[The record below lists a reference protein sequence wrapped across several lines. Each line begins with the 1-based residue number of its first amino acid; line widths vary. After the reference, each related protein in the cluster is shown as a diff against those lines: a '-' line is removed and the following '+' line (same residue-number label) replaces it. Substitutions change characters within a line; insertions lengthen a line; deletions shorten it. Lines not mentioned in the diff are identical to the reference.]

1 MERGRMMQTNNTVLE
16 DIAAEI
22 GFGAT
27 VRLAAV
33 YGGSTIRI
41 PIKCSDGHP
50 LVKILGHTCVVRLAA
65 MFPSP
70 ETLDVPNL
78 AEFERWRKVKAVAS
92 LASRDVPKADI
103 ATLTAMSPRHVG
115 NMLKLA
121 AEVGLVEAKPD
132 RKPAGDPGTTPE
144 VRVLGPAPLS

>member
-1 MERGRMMQTNNTVLE
+1 MMQTTNTVLE

-41 PIKCSDGHP
+41 PTKCSDGHP
-50 LVKILGHTCVVRLAA
+50 LVKLLGHTCVGRLAV

-121 AEVGLVEAKPD
+121 AKVGLVEAKPD
-132 RKPAGDPGTTPE
+132 RKPAGDPDTTPE
-144 VRVLGPAPLS
+144 IRVLGPAEKS

>member
-1 MERGRMMQTNNTVLE
+1 MMQTNNTVLE

-144 VRVLGPAPLS
+144 VRVLGPAENR